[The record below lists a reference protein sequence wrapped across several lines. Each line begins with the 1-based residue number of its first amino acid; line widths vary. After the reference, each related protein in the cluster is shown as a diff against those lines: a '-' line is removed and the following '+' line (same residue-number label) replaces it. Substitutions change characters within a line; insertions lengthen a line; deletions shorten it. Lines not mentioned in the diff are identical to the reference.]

1 VDDRQGTTRINLDRD
16 QALQLPGD
24 RWRVANQLTVGVIRL
39 WDNPL
44 LRVATEEDGVIV
56 RSPGA
61 LDGWVQDGNHVPSSL
76 ASHVAGNPTAARKN
90 QVSRSAD

>member
-1 VDDRQGTTRINLDRD
+1 MDRD
-16 QALQLPGD
+16 QDLQVLNA
-24 RWRVANQLTVGVIRL
+24 WWSAANHPAVGLIQLR
-39 WDNPL
+39 DNPL

-76 ASHVAGNPTAARKN
+76 ASRVAGNPTAVRKN
-90 QVSRSAD
+90 QVS